1 LEAEQRVKA
10 SHSLTANFLFLMAS
24 NVLSPVF
31 SMVLVLAISHLQGVE
46 MLGKYSLV
54 MTIFIVGQSC
64 ATLGLSIIITREV
77 SKAPQLAGHY
87 FLNACAL
94 TGGLIALA
102 LTVLV
107 PGAWSVQHDAEMRL
121 AVALTLLS
129 LLPSV
134 PMAYG
139 EAVLLAFGRAADYV
153 SVGLAENVARAAIG
167 TLLVFSGYDVAAIA
181 AALLAMRILA
191 SIVLVVVLRHRGV
204 AFTARFDRALWRELI
219 AQVPVLGSIP
229 IVNQIYARSDILLL
243 TSLGSWRDVGLYS
256 AGLRL
261 IDLART
267 LPMAYSKAIYPIL
280 SRLYGQ
286 RGDDF
291 AAASRR
297 FVRHGLLLVTPLTV
311 VLCGCSPVLITA
323 FYGASVAGGEPSLAT
338 LSWTLVPHTIACV
351 LAQAL
356 FAAGRQAIDLR
367 VNVISTVLSI
377 AANLTLIPWL
387 GATGAAIAMLLSM
400 SVYASLQYFWT
411 KHHVVDP
418 RALEWVAK
426 ITAATLVGAVV
437 TLALLRANP
446 VVAVVVGLAV
456 YGGAVLAFGLVT
468 RSELD
473 GWRTQI
479 DSMRA
484 RYLWGA
490 S

>member
-1 LEAEQRVKA
+1 VKA
-10 SHSLTANFLFLMAS
+10 SHGLTTNFLFLMAS

-54 MTIFIVGQSC
+54 MTVFIVGQSC

-77 SKAPQLAGHY
+77 SKTPQLAGHY

-94 TGGLIALA
+94 TGALIALA
-102 LTVLV
+102 LVALV
-107 PGAWSVQHDAEMRL
+107 PGVSALLHDAEMRV
-121 AVALTLLS
+121 AIALTLLS

-139 EAVLLAFGRAADYV
+139 EAVLLAFGRAGDYV
-153 SVGLAENVARAAIG
+153 TVGLAENVARAGIG
-167 TLLVFSGYDVAAIA
+167 TLLVFAGYDVAAIA

-191 SIVLVVVLRHRGV
+191 SIALVLVLRHRGV
-204 AFTARFDRALWRELI
+204 AFAAHFDRTLWRDLI
-219 AQVPVLGSIP
+219 AQVPILGSIP

-291 AAASRR
+291 SAASRR

-323 FYGASVAGGEPSLAT
+323 FYGPSVAGGEPSLAM
-338 LSWTLVPHTIACV
+338 LSWTLIPHTIACV

-367 VNVISTVLSI
+367 VNIISTVLSI
-377 AANLTLIPWL
+377 AANVTLIPWF
-387 GATGAAIAMLLSM
+387 GATGAAMAMLLSM

-418 RALEWVAK
+418 RAIDCVAK
-426 ITAATLVGAVV
+426 TAAATLVGTAV
-437 TLALLRANP
+437 TAALLRANP
-446 VVAVVVGLAV
+446 IVAVAAGLAV
-456 YGGAVLAFGLVT
+456 YGAAIVAAGLVT
-468 RSELD
+468 REELD

-479 DSMRA
+479 ESVRA
-484 RYLWGA
+484 RYLWGVR
-490 S
+490 